1 MLDKLLLGFL
11 ALVIV
16 GMIGATGYHFKIVSD
31 LEDLNND
38 KDMVI
43 KEVGTTLNKSY
54 SLLYNCEENA
64 SKVYNDGYID
74 GIGERNE
81 TTISKLDDLT
91 TS

>member
-1 MLDKLLLGFL
+1 MFDKLLLGF
-11 ALVIV
+11 AGIIIV
-16 GMIGATGYHFKIVSD
+16 AMIIGTGYHHVIVD
-31 LEDLNND
+31 QLEDLND
-38 KDMVI
+38 EKDVI
-43 KEVGTTLNKSY
+43 IKVAGDNLNIAY

-81 TTISKLDDLT
+81 SVISKLDSLT